1 MIFWDFRCGDRVSF
15 SLLLIKEDLFT
26 DKIMRKM
33 MRFYTRFLWI
43 SMIGMVWGGCE
54 REMVL
59 NLGKGEALPVL
70 SCVLRAGDDSV
81 RVRVTWTKAVY
92 DTADFRTEE
101 LASVWLYGDGEEI
114 GKAVYRG
121 GGWYVLPHRVTEG
134 TTYKVE
140 ARVKERD
147 CVWGETRVPLPM
159 REVSI
164 TYDTIRRR
172 VINWWRDIPGEKNY
186 YWLSYCRGITVDD
199 TVRPTKFD
207 LPSYIETN
215 STLADPF
222 NRTFDY
228 EEEVPAEYD
237 YFVRVEDAGFD
248 GQRLMLEYVGAPFRF
263 DRLEDKGY
271 HSSYLVGMH
280 FILSLD
286 EHYDHYL
293 RSAIMNQEYLLDM
306 DDLPLFYTPLWT
318 YSNVRNGLGLVA
330 SYVRFA
336 DVEERVLRKVKDE
349 SSNDFND

>member
-1 MIFWDFRCGDRVSF
+1 MSF
-15 SLLLIKEDLFT
+15 SLFLIKDDLFT
-26 DKIMRKM
+26 NKIMRKM
-33 MRFYTRFLWI
+33 MRFYTKFLWV
-43 SMIGMVWGGCE
+43 SMLGIVWGGCE

-70 SCVLRAGDDSV
+70 SCILRAGDDSV

-92 DTADFRTEE
+92 DTADFRAEE
-101 LASVWLYGDGEEI
+101 LASVWLYGDGKEI

-121 GGWYVLPHRVTEG
+121 EGWYVLSHRVMEG

-140 ARVKERD
+140 VWMKDRD
-147 CVWGETRVPLPM
+147 RVWGETRVPLPI
-159 REVSI
+159 REASI
-164 TYDTIRRR
+164 TYDTIRHR
-172 VINWWRDIPGEKNY
+172 VINCWRDIPGEKNY
-186 YWLSYCRGITVDD
+186 YWLSYCQGKTFGD
-199 TVRPTKFD
+199 TTRPTRFE

-248 GQRLMLEYVGAPFRF
+248 GQRLMLEYVGGPLGN
-263 DRLEDKGY
+263 DRMEYNGY
-271 HSSYLVGMH
+271 YSSYLVGMH

-293 RSAIMNQEYLLDM
+293 RSAIMNQEYLWNM
-306 DDLPLFYTPLWT
+306 ESLPLFYTPLWT

-330 SYVRFA
+330 SYVRFV
-336 DVEERVLRKVKDE
+336 DVKERVFRKVKDE
-349 SSNDFND
+349 SFNDLND